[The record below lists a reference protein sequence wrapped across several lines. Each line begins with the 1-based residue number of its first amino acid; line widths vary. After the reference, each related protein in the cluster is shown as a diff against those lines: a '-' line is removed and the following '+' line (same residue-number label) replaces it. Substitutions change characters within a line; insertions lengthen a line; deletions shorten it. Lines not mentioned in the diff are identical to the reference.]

1 MYTKNIITRFAA
13 LGKGLFPGSAA
24 GLSGILD
31 SRFQAYYNES
41 NSFRKDVPSMKK
53 LISWLLACCMLLTAS
68 ALPAM
73 AEDTLSADSEEA
85 LQAILEQQQA
95 LGA

>member
-1 MYTKNIITRFAA
+1 
-13 LGKGLFPGSAA
+13 
-24 GLSGILD
+24 
-31 SRFQAYYNES
+31 
-41 NSFRKDVPSMKK
+41 MKK

-85 LQAILEQQQA
+85 LQVILEEQQA
-95 LGA
+95 LGAETFQVKCSEELYALISADRFAPLYRLCYLTGMKDFRLR